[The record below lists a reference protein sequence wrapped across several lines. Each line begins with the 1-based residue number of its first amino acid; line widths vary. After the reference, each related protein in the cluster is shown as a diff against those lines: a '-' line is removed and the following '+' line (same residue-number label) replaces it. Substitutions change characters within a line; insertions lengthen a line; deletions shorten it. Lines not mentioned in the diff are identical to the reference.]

1 MEGNIMS
8 EERHD
13 MYGVLEDQN
22 FKIEVETSD
31 GYLKN
36 LSGFHRY
43 IIFQGS
49 RSKNIK
55 GKIYE
60 VLEEGIKF
68 QGYIEPQKALD
79 LIGKC
84 KKEDRG
90 RGTILYD
97 GRWRLWDWEK
107 DAEKVTN
114 KRIIKEKPLGI

>member
-1 MEGNIMS
+1 MS

-13 MYGVLEDQN
+13 MYGILEDQN
-22 FKIEVETSD
+22 FKIEAETSN
-31 GYLKN
+31 GHLKN

-49 RSKNIK
+49 RSKNIR

-107 DAEKVTN
+107 DAEKDIK
-114 KRIIKEKPLGI
+114 KRVRKDKVKKF